1 MSNVQHHKLKVS
13 RTAQVFTY
21 GNKESARLA
30 VLVCLGYAHLKSI
43 SRSDVAKFILDAV
56 TDSQWDGSPGVLL
69 GGDKS

>member
-30 VLVCLGYAHLKSI
+30 VLVCHGYAHLKSI
-43 SRSDVAKFILDAV
+43 SRADVAKFILDAV

-69 GGDKS
+69 GGAKA

>member
-30 VLVCLGYAHLKSI
+30 VLVCHGYAHLADTI
-43 SRSDVAKFILDAV
+43 IQKFDNIPEKDI
-56 TDSQWDGSPGVLL
+56 
-69 GGDKS
+69 